1 MTRVQDKDDKDSAA
15 GVNPISGTPSQ
26 WAEMEQALK
35 TPVGSLSGA
44 VAVVSLQD
52 FDALVSALQT
62 RIYRLLLGMLRD
74 PDAAETLTQD
84 CFLKAYQSR
93 ESYRGEA
100 SLSTWVSQIAIN
112 LARDYQRN
120 RKSQF
125 WRGLFK
131 TSEHFAAA
139 AAAVPDARRSHE
151 VVLQERER
159 VKAVWDAAE
168 GLSPQQR
175 AVFVLRFVEDK
186 SMEEIAEATGL
197 KVGTVKI
204 HLFRAVRSV
213 RARVKGFGVENE
225 ASE

>member
-1 MTRVQDKDDKDSAA
+1 
-15 GVNPISGTPSQ
+15 
-26 WAEMEQALK
+26 MERALN

-44 VAVVSLQD
+44 GAAVSLED
-52 FDALVSALQT
+52 FDAVVSALQT

-84 CFLKAYQSR
+84 CFLRAYQSR
-93 ESYRGEA
+93 SSYRGDA

-112 LARDYQRN
+112 LARDHQRN

-125 WRGLFK
+125 WRGLFR
-131 TSEHFAAA
+131 TEEHYEAAV
-139 AAAVPDARRSHE
+139 AAVPDGKRAHDAELVARE
-151 VVLQERER
+151 QVA
-159 VKAVWDAAE
+159 AVWLAAE
-168 GLSPQQR
+168 GLPTQQR

-186 SMEEIAEATGL
+186 SMKEIAQATGL

-213 RARVKGFGVENE
+213 RARVKGLENGVGSHET
-225 ASE
+225 SE

>member
-1 MTRVQDKDDKDSAA
+1 MPALEQTLEQTLNPPTNALA
-15 GVNPISGTPSQ
+15 GGNG
-26 WAEMEQALK
+26 L
-35 TPVGSLSGA
+35 SLE
-44 VAVVSLQD
+44 D
-52 FDALVSALQT
+52 FDGLVLGMQT

-74 PDAAETLTQD
+74 PDTAETLTQD

-93 ESYRGEA
+93 STYRGDA
-100 SLSTWVSQIAIN
+100 SLSTWISQIAIN

-125 WRGLFK
+125 WRGLFQ
-131 TSEHFAAA
+131 SGQHFEA
-139 AAAVPDARRSHE
+139 AAAVTPDQQPSHE
-151 VVLQERER
+151 RKMLAQEQ
-159 VKAVWDAAE
+159 VAAVWDAAE

-186 SMEEIAEATGL
+186 TLEEIAETTGL

-213 RARVKGFGVENE
+213 RARVKGQESGVE
-225 ASE
+225 A